1 MKKRKLTDNIPLKIM
16 SVIVGIL
23 VWLLVVN
30 IDDPTTRRTFVIHDV
45 ELMNQAYI
53 DSMGLVSI
61 MEEDQSQIRVYITG
75 PRKTVSRISESDIKA
90 VADLQQAIN
99 LEAALENNATTTPV
113 MVPITVTCSGIS
125 PENIE
130 VTPKNLSVR
139 LQKKATQEFVVNAT
153 SGDSKPGKGYEIGSI
168 TADPEKIKITGPSSL
183 IGKINQVNAVINLEG
198 ATEDKTEKIDLTI
211 IDKNGEALTTTQMN
225 YLTFERQVTVT
236 AKLWRVQTAKIVA
249 EYSGVPA
256 EGYKVGS
263 IEEIPSEVN
272 VAGSEDA
279 LQDLS
284 LSENTIWIPQEAIDI
299 SGKSSNMETKI
310 DITEYLPDGIKL
322 TSDSSSD
329 VFVRVNILPE
339 GSLDYEIQTSSIEV
353 ENMGKDLQVTFDTA
367 KIEIRVKKTDE
378 SLADL
383 KESTIKAVIDL
394 EGKTE
399 GSYEIPVEIT
409 LPKGYEL
416 VEEVNAEINI
426 SKISEILDVEN
437 SDE

>member
-1 MKKRKLTDNIPLKIM
+1 MKKKKLTDNIPLKIM

-30 IDDPTTRRTFVIHDV
+30 IDDPTTRKTFVIHDV

-99 LEAALENNATTTPV
+99 LEAALENSAATTPV

-168 TADPEKIKITGPSSL
+168 TANPEKIKITGPSSL

-249 EYSGVPA
+249 EYSGTPA
-256 EGYKVGS
+256 EGYQVGS
-263 IEEIPSEVN
+263 VEEIPSEVN
-272 VAGSEDA
+272 VAGSEEA
-279 LQDLS
+279 LEELS
-284 LSENTIWIPQEAIDI
+284 LSDNTIWISQEAIDI

-310 DITEYLPDGIKL
+310 DITDYLPEGIKL
-322 TSDSSSD
+322 TSDSTSD

-353 ENMGKDLQVTFDTA
+353 ENMGEDLQVTFDTA

-383 KESTIKAVIDL
+383 KESSIKAVIDL
-394 EGKTE
+394 EGMTE
-399 GSYEIPVEIT
+399 GSYEIPVEVT
-409 LPKGYEL
+409 PPEGYEL

-426 SKISEILDVEN
+426 SKISEISDVEN